1 MNSCPHLRLALLTL
15 ASAATLAAQTAPPPP
30 APTTVTPS
38 EAIMLES
45 FVVNTDKDS
54 GYIAVDSLAGG
65 RTSTPIKLT
74 PTAISSLTRAFLDD
88 VAITDVRE
96 ALKWTVNA
104 IPSDLNAGKSSS
116 PFNDWDFNFRGAGQ
130 SLQGGSGPT
139 RNYFTFYQSAD
150 TYNIERLEFD
160 RGPNS
165 ILFGVGTIGGVM
177 SSYTK
182 QARLDQNFITTQF
195 TTDSNGSFRFEGDIN
210 RRLTDKLAVRLNLLE
225 KHFRGWRDQDE
236 DFKRAADL
244 AVTYKVGEKTSIRVD
259 AEISKAERS
268 FLRSTAAEGVTRHDG
283 TVANTWGS
291 TLSTATGAVATMT
304 GLPVYRVWIAGQPEL
319 GLQNWAGGYRSNGYF
334 LPLAPKAGW
343 YPTVITNGTVTFDGS
358 RIPVMPKQE
367 FTIAA
372 KDSLS
377 RPEYNNATVWLNHR
391 FSEKFEVTLTRYYYQ
406 DSRDSQNYEGVGNWS
421 LDVNRQLPNG
431 QVNPNFGKKFGDFF
445 LSKQTQDRGVDET
458 RVQLTYRLE
467 TKLFGRPYRQT
478 ASVSAGDQK
487 ITWTAHQYNAQ
498 IQNSGITV
506 ADQNLVRARIY
517 EDNTHPFIGLP
528 PSIGGMNIAY
538 AAWPT
543 HWFDFNEDYKLKHV
557 AGFTHARLFDDKLS
571 FLVGARH
578 DRYDHYKIET
588 IARTLGGP
596 LAVVQDGASGTTY
609 SAGAIYYLGPVGLYA
624 NWSKNFDPIGPGR
637 NPSLSGVPF
646 GPATGKGL
654 EAGLRFSSKDGKY
667 YATASYYDSKSQD
680 RITGTK
686 IGFGGIWNNYHD
698 ARGEARNT
706 VLGTLAYDDT
716 EALHVSGHELEL
728 TANPTRQLRV
738 QASYGKPDSEFIDA
752 LPGQR
757 AYYAANFAAWDAA
770 ARLTINPAAST
781 ALRNALTNA
790 QVTLDNNVAGRTR
803 TGLVRYTSN
812 IFANYTVAE
821 GSLRGLSL
829 GGGFARTGRTYV
841 STIRNEKYYRGVQL
855 TTSLRL
861 GYNTKFRDIPTR
873 FALNVENVLDDRDPI
888 ISTFDG
894 GYRNTA
900 GVAIAN
906 GFILRAPRTIKFSAR
921 FTF

>member
-1 MNSCPHLRLALLTL
+1 MKTPRLALLAL
-15 ASAATLAAQTAPPPP
+15 ASALSLAAQTP
-30 APTTVTPS
+30 APAPVVTP
-38 EAIMLES
+38 EKDTVVLES
-45 FVVNTDKDS
+45 FVVNTEKDN
-54 GYIAVDSLAGG
+54 GYIAIDSLAGG
-65 RTSTPIKLT
+65 RTSTPIKFT
-74 PTAISSLTRAFLDD
+74 PTAISSLTRTFLDD
-88 VAITDVRE
+88 VGITDVRD
-96 ALKWTVNA
+96 ALKWTVNS

-177 SSYTK
+177 SAYTK
-182 QARLDQNFITTQF
+182 QARLDQNFTHAQL
-195 TTDSNGSFRFEGDIN
+195 TTDTNGTLRFEGDVN
-210 RRLTDKLAVRLNLLE
+210 RRLSPSLAVRVNVLE
-225 KHFRGWRDQDE
+225 KHYRGWRDQDK
-236 DFKRAADL
+236 DFQRAADL
-244 AVTYKVGEKTSIRVD
+244 ALTYKLGDKTSVRVD
-259 AEISKAERS
+259 GEMSKAERT
-268 FLRSTAAEGVTRHDG
+268 FLRSTAAEGVTRYDG
-283 TVANTWGS
+283 TTANTWGS

-334 LPLAPKAGW
+334 LPMAPKAGW
-343 YPTVITNGTVTFDGS
+343 YPTVITNGTITFDGS
-358 RIPVMPKQE
+358 KIPVMPSRE
-367 FTIAA
+367 FTIAPTDA
-372 KDSLS
+372 LS
-377 RPEYNNATVWLNHR
+377 RPEYKDVTVWVNHR
-391 FSEKFEVTLTRYYYQ
+391 FTDKFDVTLSHYYYQ

-421 LDVNRQLPNG
+421 IDVNRQMPNG
-431 QVNPNFGKKFGDFF
+431 QANPNFGKKFGDFF

-458 RVQLTYRLE
+458 RVQFTYRFE

-498 IQNSGITV
+498 ILNSGITV
-506 ADQNLVRARIY
+506 ADQNQVRTRIY
-517 EDNTHPFIGLP
+517 EDNTHPTIGLP
-528 PSIGGMNIAY
+528 PSVGGFNIAY

-557 AGFTHARLFDDKLS
+557 AGFTHARLLDDKLS

-578 DRYDHYKIET
+578 DHYDHYKIET
-588 IARTLGGP
+588 IARTVGGP
-596 LAVVQDGASGTTY
+596 LTVVQDGASGTTY

-646 GPATGKGL
+646 GPATGKGV
-654 EAGLRFSSKDGKY
+654 ETGLRFSSKDGKY

-686 IGFGGIWNNYHD
+686 IGFSGIWNNYFD
-698 ARGEARNT
+698 ARGEARNPQ
-706 VLGTLAYDDT
+706 LGTLAYDDT
-716 EALHVSGHELEL
+716 EALHVSGYEFEI
-728 TANPTRQLRV
+728 TANPTKQLRL
-738 QASYGKPDSEFIDA
+738 QASYGRPDSEFIDA

-770 ARLTINPAAST
+770 AKLTTNPAAST
-781 ALRNALTNA
+781 ALRNALANA
-790 QVTLDNNVAGRTR
+790 QLTLDNNVAGRTR

-812 IFANYTVAE
+812 VFANYSFTE

-841 STIRNEKYYRGVQL
+841 ATIRNTFYYRDEQL
-855 TTSLRL
+855 TTSFRA
-861 GYNTKFRDIPTR
+861 GYTTKVFSVPTR
-873 FALNVENVLDDRDPI
+873 FALNVENVFDDRDPI
-888 ISTFDG
+888 VSTFDG
-894 GYRNTA
+894 GYRDTN

-906 GFILRAPRTIKFSAR
+906 GFILRAPRTIKLSAR

>member
-1 MNSCPHLRLALLTL
+1 MKTHRLALFAL
-15 ASAATLAAQTAPPPP
+15 ASAASLAAQTVPP
-30 APTTVTPS
+30 APAATPPETV
-38 EAIMLES
+38 MLET
-45 FVVNTDKDS
+45 FVVNTEKDN
-54 GYIAVDSLAGG
+54 GYIAMDSLAGG
-65 RTSTPIKLT
+65 RTATPIKLT
-74 PTAISSLTRAFLDD
+74 PSAISSLTRTFLDD
-88 VAITDVRE
+88 VAITDVRD

-104 IPSDLNAGKSSS
+104 IASDLNAGKSSS

-182 QARLDQNFITTQF
+182 QARLDQNFITTQL
-195 TTDSNGSFRFEGDIN
+195 TADSNGSLRFEGDVN
-210 RRLTDKLAVRLNLLE
+210 RRLSSKLAARLSLLE
-225 KHFRGWRDQDE
+225 KHHRGWRDQDK
-236 DFKRAADL
+236 DFQRAADL
-244 AVTYKVGEKTSIRVD
+244 ALTYKVGDKTSVRLD
-259 AEISKAERS
+259 AETSKAERS
-268 FLRSTAAEGVTRHDG
+268 FLRSTAAEGVTRYDG
-283 TVANTWGS
+283 TVAQTWGS
-291 TLSTATGAVATMT
+291 TLSTAAGTVATMT
-304 GLPVYRVWIAGQPEL
+304 GLPIYRVWIAGQPEL
-319 GLQNWAGGYRSNGYF
+319 GLQNWSGGYRSNGYF

-358 RIPVMPKQE
+358 KIPVMPKQS
-367 FTIAA
+367 FTIAP
-372 KDSLS
+372 KDALS
-377 RPEYNNATVWLNHR
+377 RPAYNDVTVWLNHR
-391 FSEKFEVTLTRYYYQ
+391 FTEKFEVTLTRYYYQ

-421 LDVNRQLPNG
+421 IDVNRQQPNG
-431 QVNPNFGKKFGDFF
+431 QTNPNFGKKFGDFF

-458 RVQLTYRLE
+458 RVQFTYRLE
-467 TKLFGRPYRQT
+467 SKLFSSPYRQT
-478 ASVSAGDQK
+478 VSVSAGDQK

-506 ADQNLVRARIY
+506 ADQNHVRTRIY
-517 EDNTHPFIGLP
+517 EDNVHPYIGLP
-528 PSIGGMNIAY
+528 PSVGGMNIAY

-557 AGFTHARLFDDKLS
+557 AGFTHARLLDDKLS

-578 DRYDHYKIET
+578 DHYDHHKIET

-596 LAVVQDGASGTTY
+596 LTVVQDGASGTTY
-609 SAGAIYYLGPVGLYA
+609 SAGAIYYLGSVGLYA

-654 EAGLRFSSKDGKY
+654 ETGLRFSSKDGKY

-686 IGFGGIWNNYHD
+686 IGFGGIWNNFFD

-716 EALHVSGHELEL
+716 EALHVRGYEFEV

-738 QASYGKPDSEFIDA
+738 QASYGRPDSEFIDA

-770 ARLTINPAAST
+770 AKLTVNPTAST

-790 QVTLDNNVAGRTR
+790 QTTLDNNVAGRTR

-812 IFANYTVAE
+812 VFANYTVAE
-821 GSLRGLSL
+821 GALRGFSI
-829 GGGFARTGRTYV
+829 GGGAARTGRTYV
-841 STIRNEKYYRGVQL
+841 SLIRNEKYYRDEQL
-855 TTSLRL
+855 TTSLRF
-861 GYNTKFRDIPTR
+861 GYSMKFRAIPMR
-873 FALNVENVLDDRDPI
+873 LALNVENVLDDRDPI
-888 ISTFDG
+888 VSTFDG
-894 GYRNTA
+894 GYRDTN
-900 GVAIAN
+900 GVAIPN
-906 GFILRAPRTIKFSAR
+906 GFILRSPRTMKLSAR

>member
-1 MNSCPHLRLALLTL
+1 MKTHRIALLFAFSTA
-15 ASAATLAAQTAPPPP
+15 ASLVAQTAPPAPAATPP
-30 APTTVTPS
+30 ETIV
-38 EAIMLES
+38 LES
-45 FVVNTDKDS
+45 FVVNTEKDS
-54 GYIAVDSLAGG
+54 GYIAIDSLAGG
-65 RTSTPIKLT
+65 RTATPIKLT
-74 PTAISSLTRAFLDD
+74 PTAISSLTRTFLDD

-182 QARLDQNFITTQF
+182 QARLDQDFITTQF
-195 TTDSNGSFRFEGDIN
+195 TGDSNGGWRFEGDVN
-210 RRLTDKLAVRLNLLE
+210 RRVSGRIAARINVLE
-225 KHFRGWRDQDE
+225 KHHRGWRDQDQ
-236 DFKRAADL
+236 DFQRAADL
-244 AVTYKVGEKTSIRVD
+244 ALTFKLSDRTSVRVD
-259 AEISKAERS
+259 GEMSKAERS
-268 FLRSTAAEGVTRHDG
+268 FLRSTAAEGVTRYDG
-283 TVANTWGS
+283 TVAQTWGS
-291 TLSTATGAVATMT
+291 TLSTASGAVAAIT
-304 GLPVYRVWIAGQPEL
+304 GLPVFRVWIAGQPGL

-334 LPLAPKAGW
+334 LPMAPKAGW
-343 YPTVITNGTVTFDGS
+343 YPTVITNGTITFDGS
-358 RIPVMPKQE
+358 RIPVMPKRS
-367 FTIAA
+367 FTIAP
-372 KDSLS
+372 KDALS
-377 RPEYNNATVWLNHR
+377 RPEYNDVTVWLNHR
-391 FSEKFEVTLTRYYYQ
+391 FTEKFEVTLSRYYYQ
-406 DSRDSQNYEGVGNWS
+406 DSRDSQNYEGVGNWAI
-421 LDVNRQLPNG
+421 DVNRQMPNG
-431 QVNPNFGKKFGDFF
+431 QLNPNFGKKFGEFF

-458 RVQLTYRLE
+458 RLQLTYRLE
-467 TKLFGRPYRQT
+467 TKLFGSPYRQT
-478 ASVSAGDQK
+478 VSVSAGDQK

-498 IQNSGITV
+498 ITNSGITV
-506 ADQNLVRARIY
+506 ADQNLVRTRIY
-517 EDNTHPFIGLP
+517 EDNTHPYIGLP
-528 PSIGGMNIAY
+528 SSVGGMNIAY

-588 IARTLGGP
+588 IARTVGGP
-596 LAVVQDGASGTTY
+596 LTVVQDGASGTTY

-654 EAGLRFSSKDGKY
+654 ETGLRFSSKDGKY

-686 IGFGGIWNNYHD
+686 IGFSGIWNNYFD

-716 EALHVSGHELEL
+716 EALHVRGYEFEV
-728 TANPTRQLRV
+728 TANPTRSLRL
-738 QASYGKPDSEFIDA
+738 QASYGRPDSEFIDA

-770 ARLTINPAAST
+770 ARLAINPTAST

-803 TGLVRYTSN
+803 TGLVKYTSN
-812 IFANYTVAE
+812 VFANYTFSE
-821 GSLRGLSL
+821 GALKGLSF
-829 GGGFARTGRTYV
+829 GTGAARTGRTYV
-841 STIRNEKYYRGVQL
+841 ATIRNTLYYRGEQT
-855 TTSLRL
+855 TTSLRV
-861 GYNTKFRDIPTR
+861 GYNTRALGFPTR
-873 FALNVENVLDDRDPI
+873 LALNVENVLDDQDPI
-888 ISTFDG
+888 VSTFDG
-894 GYRNTA
+894 GYRDTS

>member
-1 MNSCPHLRLALLTL
+1 
-15 ASAATLAAQTAPPPP
+15 
-30 APTTVTPS
+30 
-38 EAIMLES
+38 MLET
-45 FVVNTDKDS
+45 FVVDTTKDD

-65 RTSTPIKLT
+65 RTATPIKLT
-74 PTAISSLTRAFLDD
+74 PMAISSLTRNFLDD
-88 VAITDVRE
+88 VAITDVRD
-96 ALKWTVNA
+96 ALKWTVNV

-139 RNYFTFYQSAD
+139 RNYFTFYQSSD

-195 TTDSNGSFRFEGDIN
+195 TTDSNGSFRFEGDVN
-210 RRLTDKLAVRLNLLE
+210 RRLTRNLAARLTLLE
-225 KHFRGWRDQDE
+225 KHHRGWRDQDK
-236 DFKRAADL
+236 DFQRAADL
-244 AVTYKVGEKTSIRVD
+244 ALTYKLSDRTSLRFDGEMSI
-259 AEISKAERS
+259 AERT

-291 TLSTATGAVATMT
+291 PLSTASGAVATIT

-319 GLQNWAGGYRSNGYF
+319 GLQNWSGGYRSNGYF
-334 LPLAPKAGW
+334 LPMAPKAGW
-343 YPTVITNGTVTFDGS
+343 YPSVITNGTVTFDGS
-358 RIPVMPKQE
+358 RIPVMPSRS
-367 FTIAA
+367 FTIAPTDA
-372 KDSLS
+372 ISQ
-377 RPEYNNATVWLNHR
+377 PEYNNATVWLNHR
-391 FSEKFEVTLTRYYYQ
+391 FTDRLEATVTGYHYQ

-431 QVNPNFGKKFGDFF
+431 QANPNFGKKFGEFF
-445 LSKQTQDRGVDET
+445 LSKQTQDRGVDEL
-458 RVQLTYRLE
+458 RVQLTYKLE
-467 TKLFGRPYRQT
+467 GRLFGRAYRQT
-478 ASVSAGDQK
+478 FSVSAGDQK

-506 ADQNLVRARIY
+506 ADQNLVRTRIY
-517 EDNTHPFIGLP
+517 EDNTHPTIALP
-528 PSIGGMNIAY
+528 PSVGGLNIAY
-538 AAWPT
+538 APWPT
-543 HWFDFNEDYKLKHV
+543 HWFDFNEDYHLRHV
-557 AGFTHARLFDDKLS
+557 AGFSHVRLFDDKLAI
-571 FLVGARH
+571 LVGARH
-578 DRYDHYKIET
+578 DNYDHYKIET
-588 IARTLGGP
+588 LPRVVGGP
-596 LAVVQDGASGTTY
+596 LTVVQDGANGTTY

-624 NWSKNFDPIGPGR
+624 NYSKNFDPIGPGR

-654 EAGLRFSSKDGKY
+654 ETGLRFSSKDGKY

-686 IGFGGIWNNYHD
+686 IGFGGIWNNYAD
-698 ARGEARNT
+698 ARGEARNPQ
-706 VLGTLAYDDT
+706 LGTLAYDDT
-716 EALHVSGHELEL
+716 EALHVSGYELEV
-728 TANPTRQLRV
+728 TANPTKNLRL
-738 QASYGKPDSEFIDA
+738 QAGYGRPDSEFIDA

-757 AYYAANFAAWDAA
+757 AYYAANFAAWDNA
-770 ARLTINPAAST
+770 ARLTLNPTAST
-781 ALRNALTNA
+781 ALRTALTNA

-812 IFANYTVAE
+812 VFANYTFNE
-821 GSLRGLSL
+821 GSFRGFSF
-829 GGGFARTGRTYV
+829 GGGAARTGRTYV
-841 STIRNEKYYRGVQL
+841 STIRNTFYYRGEQL

-861 GYNTKFRDIPTR
+861 GYNTRIRGIPTR
-873 FALNVENVLDDRDPI
+873 LALNVENVLDDHDPI
-888 ISTFDG
+888 VSTFDG
-894 GYRNTA
+894 GYRDTN

-906 GFILRAPRTIKFSAR
+906 GFILRAPRTFKFSAR

>member
-1 MNSCPHLRLALLTL
+1 MRTPRIAFLAL
-15 ASAATLAAQTAPPPP
+15 ASAATLVAQTAPSSPPQ
-30 APTTVTPS
+30 
-38 EAIMLES
+38 EAIVLES
-45 FVVNTDKDS
+45 FVVNTDKDA

-65 RTSTPIKLT
+65 RTATPIKLT
-74 PTAISSLTRAFLDD
+74 PTAISSLTRTFLDD

-96 ALKWTVNA
+96 ALKWSVNV

-182 QARLDQNFITTQF
+182 QARLDQDSITTQF
-195 TTDSNGSFRFEGDIN
+195 TTDSNGTFRFEGDIN
-210 RRLTDKLAVRLNLLE
+210 RRLNPKLAVRLNLLE
-225 KHFRGWRDQDE
+225 KRFRGWRDQDE
-236 DFKRAADL
+236 DFQRAATL
-244 AVTYKVGEKTSIRVD
+244 AVTSKLGARTSLRIDGEK
-259 AEISKAERS
+259 SKAERS
-268 FLRSTAAEGVTRHDG
+268 FIRSTAAEGVTRYDG

-291 TLSTATGAVATMT
+291 TLSTASGAVSAIT
-304 GLPVYRVWIAGQPEL
+304 GLPVFRVWIAGQPEL

-343 YPTVITNGTVTFDGS
+343 YPSVITNGTITFDGS
-358 RIPVMPKQE
+358 RIPVMPSRSV
-367 FTIAA
+367 TIAP
-372 KDSLS
+372 KDALS
-377 RPEYNNATVWLNHR
+377 RPEYQNVTLWLNHR
-391 FSEKFEVTLTRYYYQ
+391 FTDRLEATLTRYYYQ
-406 DSRDSQNYEGVGNWS
+406 DSRDSQNYEGVGNWAM
-421 LDVNRQLPNG
+421 DINRQMPNG
-431 QVNPNFGKKFGDFF
+431 QANPNFGKKFGEFF

-458 RVQLTYRLE
+458 RFQLTYRLE
-467 TKLFGRPYRQT
+467 TKFLGSPYRQT
-478 ASVSAGDQK
+478 TSVSAGDQK
-487 ITWTAHQYNAQ
+487 ITWTARQYNAQ
-498 IQNSGITV
+498 ILNSGITV
-506 ADQNLVRARIY
+506 ADQNLVRTRIY
-517 EDNTHPFIGLP
+517 EDNTHPVIGLP
-528 PSIGGMNIAY
+528 SSVGGLNIAY
-538 AAWPT
+538 APWPT

-571 FLVGARH
+571 ILVGARH

-588 IARTLGGP
+588 IARTVGGP
-596 LAVVQDGASGTTY
+596 LTTVQDGASGTTY
-609 SAGAIYYLGPVGLYA
+609 SAGAIYYLGPVGVYA
-624 NWSKNFDPIGPGR
+624 NWSENFDPIGPGR

-654 EAGLRFSSKDGKY
+654 ETGLRFSSRDGKY
-667 YATASYYDSKSQD
+667 YATVSYYDSKSQD

-686 IGFGGIWNNYHD
+686 IGFGGIWNNYFD
-698 ARGEARNT
+698 ARGEARNP

-728 TANPTRQLRV
+728 TANPTKQLRV
-738 QASYGKPDSEFIDA
+738 QASYGKPNSEFIDA

-757 AYYAANFAAWDAA
+757 AYFATNFAAWDAA
-770 ARLTINPAAST
+770 ARLTTNPTAST

-812 IFANYTVAE
+812 AFANYTFSE
-821 GSLRGLSL
+821 GLLRGFSI
-829 GGGFARTGRTYV
+829 GGGASRTGRTYV
-841 STIRNEKYYRGVQL
+841 STIRSTFYYRGEQL

-861 GYNTKFRDIPTR
+861 GYNTRLRNVPTR

-888 ISTFDG
+888 VSTFDG
-894 GYRNTA
+894 GYRDTN
-900 GVAIAN
+900 GVAIPN